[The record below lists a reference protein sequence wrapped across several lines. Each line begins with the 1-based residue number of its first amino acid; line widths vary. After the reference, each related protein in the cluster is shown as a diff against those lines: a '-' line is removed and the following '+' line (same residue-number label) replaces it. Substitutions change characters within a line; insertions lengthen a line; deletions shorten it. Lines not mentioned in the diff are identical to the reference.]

1 MLTILI
7 IFVLVDPYNIHYLA
21 IWTYSCLFNFAAWL
35 CGRDIL
41 YWDWNGFVRTFLLET
56 VVCPTLFCNVSH
68 VVSIDYTSPFS
79 DGYGFRGPST
89 MLTLNFGVC
98 KILELLV
105 SAWSSQAPIFH
116 FYSSHYLWNV
126 VPQLLHEPIWISLSL
141 SFSLTLTHTRT
152 LTPSCSHGLGVK
164 LIKKKYWE
172 RSRLHRSNFN
182 LWMAI

>member
-105 SAWSSQAPIFH
+105 SAWSLRAPIFH
-116 FYSSHYLWNV
+116 FYSIICGTLCLNYFMN
-126 VPQLLHEPIWISLSL
+126 QYESLSL
-141 SFSLTLTHTRT
+141 SLTHT
-152 LTPSCSHGLGVK
+152 H
-164 LIKKKYWE
+164 
-172 RSRLHRSNFN
+172 LHLHALMF
-182 LWMAI
+182 